1 MSSSSETK
9 SLHELQEKIFDIK
22 DKITSQDYLTLMNLS
37 GEIFKKMT
45 NAGSSQEA
53 GSPQEVE
60 EFNDDD
66 HDDDD
71 DDDDE
76 DDDNLTLD
84 LTEDMLVTIGDRQY
98 FKTSYDGIDNLL
110 FSYPDGDIVGEL
122 QPDGITI
129 VPLEVYDS
137 DDEAAEAAEA
147 GEAAA
152 GEAAAGE
159 TVDPAIVALVEEA
172 AQEMLADSTNV
183 VRDAITVNQTNEL
196 FIPPDFVEIDWRD
209 KLCVGS
215 LVDARD
221 PYGNWYEAIV
231 INIFGPLH
239 VSTPN
244 GLQIKYRGWGD
255 KYNENISRDSI
266 RIAPPFTF
274 VENWRKN
281 VKVGNV
287 IEAKPPGSTKWYF
300 ASVTNIDT
308 NRIGSPNNPV
318 ISFQIVTKGNNRMS
332 FDDHIASCDYVS
344 PLYTHNK
351 MNPSFKYSPLPIELF
366 LDGHDGKTNSEAI
379 IKIIHSNWAKN
390 AHQNSPLIHPE
401 FIYRLDYYGSSWKGW
416 NFFLKDTP
424 LKQYHINFNKLRDH
438 YEKIA
443 FERLNL

>member
-22 DKITSQDYLTLMNLS
+22 DKITSQDYLTLMNLA
-37 GEIFKKMT
+37 GDIFKKTT

-66 HDDDD
+66 HGDDDD
-71 DDDDE
+71 DDDDYW
-76 DDDNLTLD
+76 TLE
-84 LTEDMLVTIGDRQY
+84 LTEDMLVTIGDTQY
-98 FKTSYDGIDNLL
+98 YKTSYDGIDNLL
-110 FSYPDGDIVGEL
+110 FSYPEGDIVGEL

-129 VPLEVYDS
+129 DRAILDDDDDYFQLES
-137 DDEAAEAAEA
+137 GA
-147 GEAAA
+147 AAA
-152 GEAAAGE
+152 GEAAEAAAE
-159 TVDPAIVALVEEA
+159 TVHPAIVALVEEA
-172 AQEMLADSTNV
+172 AQEMLADSTNIL
-183 VRDAITVNQTNEL
+183 RDAITVNQTNEL
-196 FIPPDFVEIDWRD
+196 FSPPDFVDLDWRD

-239 VSTPN
+239 FSTPN

-255 KYNENISRDSI
+255 TYNENISRDSI

-274 VENWRKN
+274 IENWRKN
-281 VKVGNV
+281 VKVGSV

-308 NRIGSPNNPV
+308 NRIGSPNNPL
-318 ISFQIVTKGNNRMS
+318 ISFQIVMKHDNRIS

-351 MNPSFKYSPLPIELF
+351 VNPSFKYSPLPIELF

-424 LKQYHINFNKLRDH
+424 LTPYHINFNKLRDH

-443 FERLNL
+443 FDKLNL